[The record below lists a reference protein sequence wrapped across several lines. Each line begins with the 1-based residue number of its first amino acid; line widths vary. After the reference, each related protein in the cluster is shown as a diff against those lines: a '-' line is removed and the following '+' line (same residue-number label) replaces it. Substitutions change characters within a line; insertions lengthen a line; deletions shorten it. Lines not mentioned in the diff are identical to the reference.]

1 MADDGNVQAALRM
14 LFEAVPA
21 GSRVILFGSRAR
33 GETRADSDYDFL
45 VVEPRVDDPFAEM
58 VRLSAL
64 LGAALIPADV
74 IVVSRDWF
82 DRWRDEPNSLARRAV
97 REGKIYESAA

>member
-1 MADDGNVQAALRM
+1 MADDGHVQAALRT

-21 GSRVILFGSRAR
+21 GSRVILFGSRGR

-45 VVEPRVDDPFAEM
+45 VVEPQVDDPFAEM

-97 REGKIYESAA
+97 REGKVYESAA